1 LGLIHHRP
9 LQSTYSMHKL
19 RLFGSHLTAA
29 QRRVYGAVLIFYL
42 LAFAAMVWPVMT
54 LFNRVRPLVLGMPF
68 SLFFIAS
75 VVVASFLVQLAL
87 FRWEQRQHGSEQHG
101 SEQQSSEPPEDE
113 S

>member
-1 LGLIHHRP
+1 MRGF
-9 LQSTYSMHKL
+9 
-19 RLFGSHLTAA
+19 RLFGSHLTRA

-42 LAFAAMVWPVMT
+42 AAFAAMVWPVMT

-68 SLFFIAS
+68 SLFFIGS

-87 FRWEQRQHGSEQHG
+87 FRWEQRRQGP
-101 SEQQSSEPPEDE
+101 EPPEDE

>member
-1 LGLIHHRP
+1 MRG
-9 LQSTYSMHKL
+9 L
-19 RLFGSHLTAA
+19 RLFGSHLTRT
-29 QRRVYGAVLIFYL
+29 QRRVYGAVLLFYL
-42 LAFAAMVWPVMT
+42 AAFAAMVWPVMT

-87 FRWEQRQHGSEQHG
+87 FRWEQRQQGP
-101 SEQQSSEPPEDE
+101 EPPEDE